1 VCDSGK
7 GVSKKRLEDA
17 EARDKTKKKKK
28 KKRKNSSETRDSIYL
43 TSTRT
48 SILPE
53 FWRTG
58 LPSLEN
64 VTLSGRALSP
74 SRGEMRYSIDL
85 KAYCS
90 V

>member
-7 GVSKKRLEDA
+7 GVSKKRLGDA
-17 EARDKTKKKKK
+17 EARDKKKK
-28 KKRKNSSETRDSIYL
+28 KNSSETRDSIYL

-53 FWRTG
+53 IWRTG

-74 SRGEMRYSIDL
+74 SRSEMRYSIDL